1 MHLCKNYCIFA
12 PAIPR
17 RGSAYLSVGVCRHI
31 KKAFITL
38 CSDLLESRKFQEI
51 QDLATIDALRD
62 IEYPSCAY
70 YGTSFAYMH
79 IRTRVPKPKFS
90 TRVFYIRRGLRVVGS
105 SISGNAKASRCGT
118 TAVGIHVFFVFICE
132 INIINN

>member
-1 MHLCKNYCIFA
+1 MGFA
-12 PAIPR
+12 DI
-17 RGSAYLSVGVCRHI
+17 L

-79 IRTRVPKPKFS
+79 VRTRVPKPKFS

-105 SISGNAKASRCGT
+105 NFQGNARASKGGT
-118 TAVGIHVFFVFICE
+118 DNSRTPRFFYMHMF
-132 INIINN
+132 NNAFNDHHDKLK

>member
-1 MHLCKNYCIFA
+1 MGFA
-12 PAIPR
+12 DILKR
-17 RGSAYLSVGVCRHI
+17 RLLRSVLTLRNVAVSKYL
-31 KKAFITL
+31 
-38 CSDLLESRKFQEI
+38 

-105 SISGNAKASRCGT
+105 NFQGNARASKGGT
-118 TAVGIHVFFVFICE
+118 DKSRTPRFFYMYIVLIRTKKL
-132 INIINN
+132 IT